1 MCWAPK
7 PKARALKRR
16 NGSDGLDNEEKRA
29 QMRVRAGS
37 LWSNIARVTDAA
49 IAARAEAAVV
59 AFFFFLILNP
69 LLYTAHVPGHRSGN
83 VP

>member
-1 MCWAPK
+1 
-7 PKARALKRR
+7 
-16 NGSDGLDNEEKRA
+16 
-29 QMRVRAGS
+29 MRVRAGS